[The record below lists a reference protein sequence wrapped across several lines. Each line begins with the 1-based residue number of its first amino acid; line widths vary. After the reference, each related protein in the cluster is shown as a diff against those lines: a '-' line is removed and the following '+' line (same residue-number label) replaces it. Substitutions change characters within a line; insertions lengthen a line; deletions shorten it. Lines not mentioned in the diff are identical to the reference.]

1 MSGSAFAVTH
11 YAFSSGAG
19 RTSDGNGSH
28 ASTLKSPSYTKSVSW
43 QHYLVLNQ
51 YVIYRDELIARV
63 IDKNGNNMK
72 YKHLILSLS
81 LIMLGPLAHAEEIGS
96 VDTVFKMIGPDHKIV
111 VEAFDDPDVKNVTC
125 YVSRAKTGGIKG
137 GLGLAEDTSDA
148 AISCQQVGPIELSD
162 RIKNGKAQGEVVFK
176 KRTSLVFKS
185 LQVVRFYDAK
195 RNALAYL
202 AYSDKVVEGSPKNA
216 ISAVPVMPWR
226 Q

>member
-1 MSGSAFAVTH
+1 MIKRIALTLGLLVAVT
-11 YAFSSGAG
+11 AAQ
-19 RTSDGNGSH
+19 
-28 ASTLKSPSYTKSVSW
+28 AE
-43 QHYLVLNQ
+43 
-51 YVIYRDELIARV
+51 VIY
-63 IDKNGNNMK
+63 
-72 YKHLILSLS
+72 S
-81 LIMLGPLAHAEEIGS
+81 AETTGL
-96 VDTVFKMIGPDHKIV
+96 VFKDKIH
-111 VEAFDDPDVKNVTC
+111 VEMFNDPDYPNVTC

-148 AISCQQVGPIELSD
+148 AISCQQVGPVELSD

-202 AYSDKVVEGSPKNA
+202 AYSDKVVDGSPKNA
-216 ISAVPVMPWR
+216 ISAVPIMPWR

>member
-1 MSGSAFAVTH
+1 
-11 YAFSSGAG
+11 
-19 RTSDGNGSH
+19 
-28 ASTLKSPSYTKSVSW
+28 
-43 QHYLVLNQ
+43 
-51 YVIYRDELIARV
+51 
-63 IDKNGNNMK
+63 MK

-137 GLGLAEDTSDA
+137 GLGPAEDTSDA

-176 KRTSLVFKS
+176 NVRPRSLSRYRSCAFMMLNATRS
-185 LQVVRFYDAK
+185 LIWLTPTK
-195 RNALAYL
+195 L
-202 AYSDKVVEGSPKNA
+202 
-216 ISAVPVMPWR
+216 
-226 Q
+226 